1 MDLDNLQ
8 VIESLTED
16 EKKAVEAIVKEI
28 SKNR

>member
-1 MDLDNLQ
+1 MNLENLQ